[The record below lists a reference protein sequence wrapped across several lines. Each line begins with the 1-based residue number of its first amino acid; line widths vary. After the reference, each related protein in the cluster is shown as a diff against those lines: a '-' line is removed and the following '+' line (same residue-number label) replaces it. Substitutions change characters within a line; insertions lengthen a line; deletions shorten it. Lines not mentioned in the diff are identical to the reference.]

1 MANFLENIFD
11 QLSQSQSRVV
21 LREVHGDTFVSIT
34 GGELLQQVQ
43 HVREFVKKSG
53 MQRGDRCALLAG
65 NSIRWTV
72 VDLALMAE
80 GVIVVPLYARQAPA
94 ELAAMM
100 RDCQPRMLLTSDAKL
115 GQLVAQEW
123 QKFGEANAAPRTI
136 LFDNIWN
143 ESSPPAPD
151 KTVPAQG
158 GAADTEIVTII
169 YTSGTS
175 GEAKGVCL
183 NAGNV
188 TFMLSCTAERLDQL
202 MGSGDAAATR
212 TRASGQQPDRIF
224 HYLPFNFCAS
234 WIALLSFLSRD
245 STVTL
250 STDLNR
256 LVDEIGLVA
265 PHYFLNV
272 PTLLERV
279 KRGVEAAFAKRWA
292 IVQWLFARA
301 RVGWQKK
308 KSGNATVRDAIWLA
322 LGRRLIFSK
331 IKARFGA
338 YIRALICGSA
348 PLTPETQEF
357 FDMLEIPVLQVYG
370 LTETTGICTMDDPRA
385 PVEPGY
391 VGPAVR
397 GIEMKVVENQEIVV
411 RGPNV
416 FPGYWDR
423 SEDTARALRDGWFH
437 TGDQG
442 KMNARGNWRIS
453 GRLKNLIILNSGH
466 NVAPEPIEER
476 IAAQLPEAQQVV
488 LVGNGR
494 GYLCALLTGNV
505 DRAAVQSVLHSV
517 NADLP
522 HYRQIRNFA
531 IVAEVFTPENGLL
544 TANGKLRRD
553 VIDAHLQQEI
563 AAMYDITKS
572 TAVATAG
579 QR

>member
-11 QLSQSQSRVV
+11 QLSKSQSRVV
-21 LREVHGDTFVSIT
+21 LREVHGDTFVSVT

-53 MQRGDRCALLAG
+53 VQRGDRCALLAG
-65 NSIRWTV
+65 NSIRWAV

-80 GVIVVPLYARQAPA
+80 GVIVVPLYARQSPA

-100 RDCQPRMLLTSDAKL
+100 RDCQPRMLLTSDATL
-115 GQLVAQEW
+115 AEMIAEEW
-123 QKFGEANAAPRTI
+123 QKFGEANAPPRTI
-136 LFDNIWN
+136 LFDNLWN
-143 ESSPPAPD
+143 EPAPTAPD
-151 KTVPAQG
+151 ETVPAQG
-158 GAADTEIVTII
+158 GAADAEIVTII

-183 NAGNV
+183 TAGNV

-202 MGSGDAAATR
+202 MGIRGAAATR

-224 HYLPFNFCAS
+224 HYLPLNFCAS

-292 IVQWLFARA
+292 IVQWLLARA
-301 RVGWQKK
+301 RVAWQKK
-308 KSGNATVRDAIWLA
+308 KAGSATVLDAIWLA

-331 IKARFGA
+331 IKGRFGA

-397 GIEMKVVENQEIVV
+397 GIEMKVGENQEIVV

-553 VIDAHLQQEI
+553 AINAYLQQEI
-563 AAMYDITKS
+563 AAMYEGTKS
-572 TAVATAG
+572 TAAATAG